1 MKKSI
6 TPICDYYTVTPGNN
20 KVVVFQREV
29 TPGSNKIV
37 VFQREEDTGNNA
49 LLTSVAIGM
58 IVSIIAALIM
68 IPAMYDVRGGFYV
81 GGEFLFCAAVGVFVG
96 KVVWNGLK
104 TRS

>member
-6 TPICDYYTVTPGNN
+6 TPICDCYTLTPGGN
-20 KVVVFQREV
+20 KVVVYRHE
-29 TPGSNKIV
+29 
-37 VFQREEDTGNNA
+37 EEDARENTP
-49 LLTSVAIGM
+49 LISVAIGT

-81 GGEFLFCAAVGVFVG
+81 GGEYLFCVAVGILAG
-96 KVVWNGLK
+96 KVVGKIYEHK

>member
-6 TPICDYYTVTPGNN
+6 TPICDYYTLTPGGN
-20 KVVVFQREV
+20 KVVVYRHE
-29 TPGSNKIV
+29 
-37 VFQREEDTGNNA
+37 EEDARENTP
-49 LLTSVAIGM
+49 LISVAIGT

-81 GGEFLFCAAVGVFVG
+81 GGEYLFCAAVGVLTG

>member
-6 TPICDYYTVTPGNN
+6 TPICDYYTYSPEGNM
-20 KVVVFQREV
+20 VVSFRRDEETARENPMLISV
-29 TPGSNKIV
+29 VAGVIV
-37 VFQREEDTGNNA
+37 C
-49 LLTSVAIGM
+49 
-58 IVSIIAALIM
+58 IIAALIM